1 MSALALKVASSWP
14 WLRQI
19 GAAAVGAVALVA
31 LGRVTA
37 SAEGSCFILCN
48 PPVAALFGAVM
59 GWSFLG
65 GAQKPEAPPG
75 LPLPPSAGDV
85 VPPP

>member
-1 MSALALKVASSWP
+1 MKVAWP

-19 GAAAVGAVALVA
+19 GAAAIGAVGLVA

-59 GWSFLG
+59 GWSLLG
-65 GAQKPEAPPG
+65 GAQKPDAPPVQPAPG
-75 LPLPPSAGDV
+75 SAGDG